1 MVAGRDVVCC
11 QSLRMCISIS
21 VPVCYSWSLVL
32 VDWWSFAVSS
42 LQVIHPHHSRHLCTG
57 EQQLSSGVQ
66 CTACA
71 RRNSAIIALWLGNSC
86 PGTWVVDHH
95 VLRMSIGRHQEEAMN
110 GRGWK
115 QKLMLVE
122 TELEL

>member
-42 LQVIHPHHSRHLCTG
+42 LQVMHPHHSHHLCTG
-57 EQQLSSGVQ
+57 EQQLSSDVQ
-66 CTACA
+66 RTACVQ
-71 RRNSAIIALWLGNSC
+71 RNSAVIALRLGNSC
-86 PGTWVVDHH
+86 PGTWAVDHH
-95 VLRMSIGRHQEEAMN
+95 VLRMSIGHRQEGATN
-110 GRGWK
+110 GRGLK
-115 QKLMLVE
+115 PHQLLE
-122 TELEL
+122 EL